1 MAGVIDADADY
12 RGKLVRFGYV
22 ELTEK
27 ESWFLPEKE
36 KSGDTNSIILTVRKM
51 ERTAWQK
58 NRPETEGGNVS
69 GKEKTTGG
77 DFLIFIIRPT
87 LLLWSISISRQ
98 DCINN
103 RN

>member
-1 MAGVIDADADY
+1 MQMQITGENWCVLAMWSLPRKRAVSC
-12 RGKLVRFGYV
+12 RKK
-22 ELTEK
+22 K
-27 ESWFLPEKE
+27 E
-36 KSGDTNSIILTVRKM
+36 SGDTNSIILTVRKM

-58 NRPETEGGNVS
+58 NQSEAEGGNVS

>member
-1 MAGVIDADADY
+1 MQMQITG
-12 RGKLVRFGYV
+12 
-22 ELTEK
+22 
-27 ESWFLPEKE
+27 ESWCVLAMWSLPRKKDVSCRKKK

-58 NRPETEGGNVS
+58 NRSEAEGGNVS

-87 LLLWSISISRQ
+87 LLL
-98 DCINN
+98 
-103 RN
+103 